1 MSNVVPVVE
10 ICFASGHV
18 AYGREREGISKT
30 KSTTLLD
37 KFRRGNEEEEKQEE
51 GRIVDLNKSRDQRGG
66 RDRTRERNEISLSL
80 SFCISRRLPLILISS
95 SSFFSFMKSAIS
107 SLSCLS
113 LLLSSASL
121 PPLPINLFFSL
132 RSSGPRNEQR
142 KSIGW
147 HCGFVPTPA
156 VLRSST
162 LVSAPVPSEEMKK
175 RRVFVRYSLF
185 LLLLFLGTKYRQV
198 DLRDCDFYLIAI
210 FVYSEFFS
218 FFFLQFLYFEYRRVD
233 YIID

>member
-80 SFCISRRLPLILISS
+80 SLVLHFSSTSPYSYFFFFFFFIHEKRDLFSLSLAFHFSFLLPLFLP
-95 SSFFSFMKSAIS
+95 
-107 SLSCLS
+107 SLS
-113 LLLSSASL
+113 
-121 PPLPINLFFSL
+121 IYFSL
-132 RSSGPRNEQR
+132 FEAVVRVTSNVNQSVGIVASFLRQR
-142 KSIGW
+142 
-147 HCGFVPTPA
+147 F
-156 VLRSST
+156 
-162 LVSAPVPSEEMKK
+162 SA
-175 RRVFVRYSLF
+175 RRY
-185 LLLLFLGTKYRQV
+185 
-198 DLRDCDFYLIAI
+198 
-210 FVYSEFFS
+210 
-218 FFFLQFLYFEYRRVD
+218 QFLHRFLPRR
-233 YIID
+233 

>member
-1 MSNVVPVVE
+1 MKKRKSRRKE
-10 ICFASGHV
+10 GSLILTKV
-18 AYGREREGISKT
+18 AISEADVIEHERET
-30 KSTTLLD
+30 K
-37 KFRRGNEEEEKQEE
+37 
-51 GRIVDLNKSRDQRGG
+51 
-66 RDRTRERNEISLSL
+66 SLSL
-80 SFCISRRLPLILISS
+80 SFSFCISRRLPLILISS

-132 RSSGPRNEQR
+132 RSSGPRNEQC

-185 LLLLFLGTKYRQV
+185 LLLLLLFLGTNEIQIGRA
-198 DLRDCDFYLIAI
+198 R
-210 FVYSEFFS
+210 SS
-218 FFFLQFLYFEYRRVD
+218 
-233 YIID
+233 